1 MILSSAMALQ
11 PNLGLDHLIVEVF
24 RSHTP
29 YVSERLVSP
38 SQRPRCLRDTQVKG
52 TKIHVFSGIRTCD
65 PSSRVAPNLRLRPQG
80 HRDRQDMVV
89 TVAYL
94 VDT

>member
-1 MILSSAMALQ
+1 MILSSAALQ
-11 PNLGLDHLIVEVF
+11 PNLGLDHLIVEVC
-24 RSHTP
+24 RSYTR
-29 YVSERLVSP
+29 YDSERLVSP
-38 SQRPRCLRDTQVKG
+38 SQRPRYLRDTQVKE
-52 TKIHVFSGIRTCD
+52 TKIHVFSRIRTCD